1 MPEVGEKRRSLA
13 DSAEQALRD
22 WLAHGHHRAGDRLPP
37 EHELGPMLGV
47 SRGTLRTALER
58 LESSGEIVRR
68 QGSGTFV
75 ATVPRPPTLDEGLER
90 LESYTSLARRRGVK
104 LTLGEL
110 AIADE
115 PLDEEGAGNF
125 GLEPGTLATTVS
137 RLLLADG
144 EPAAT
149 MVDTIH
155 PEIRPRSDTRL
166 RKAMER
172 GDMVIDV
179 LATEGVP
186 LAYANTRIVPRLTS
200 ARERI
205 GKALGLTGTTA
216 VLELHE
222 TYHITSGEIVHFSTD
237 IFAPGV
243 LELHVIRWIESST
256 PVQVNVA
263 GRNGA
268 GGRRRGPRSR
278 R

>member
-22 WLAHGHHRAGDRLPP
+22 WLAHGRHRAGDRLPP

-125 GLEPGTLATTVS
+125 GVKPGTLATTVS
-137 RLLLADG
+137 RLVLADG

-155 PEIRPRSDTRL
+155 PEARPRSDARL

-179 LATEGVP
+179 LVAEGVP

-200 ARERI
+200 SRERI

>member
-1 MPEVGEKRRSLA
+1 
-13 DSAEQALRD
+13 
-22 WLAHGHHRAGDRLPP
+22 
-37 EHELGPMLGV
+37 MLGV

-125 GLEPGTLATTVS
+125 GVKPGTLATTVS
-137 RLLLADG
+137 RLVLADG

-155 PEIRPRSDTRL
+155 PEARPRSDARL

-179 LATEGVP
+179 LVAEGVP